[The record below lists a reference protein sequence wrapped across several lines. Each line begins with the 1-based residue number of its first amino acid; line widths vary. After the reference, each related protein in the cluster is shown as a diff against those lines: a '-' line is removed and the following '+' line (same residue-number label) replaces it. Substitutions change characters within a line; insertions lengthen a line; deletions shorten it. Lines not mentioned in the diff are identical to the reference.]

1 MQQDRAAKRVVVV
14 GAGPA
19 GMMAAATAASRGHCV
34 TLLEKNPM
42 AGKKLLM
49 CEHNAAFC
57 LPSFALLI
65 AYVDM
70 IPQFLQNGDMEIRVL
85 RKSQGV

>member
-42 AGKKLLM
+42 AGKKLLITGKGR
-49 CEHNAAFC
+49 CNVTTACDRE
-57 LPSFALLI
+57 LYVYLLHI
-65 AYVDM
+65 AQK
-70 IPQFLQNGDMEIRVL
+70 PEISVCRL
-85 RKSQGV
+85 CRL